1 MTAAR
6 RLSKKFL
13 QLLDDRRS
21 RRRLPRILPSP
32 LRPSLPQSLDPLAM
46 KTSAV
51 LSGLALLA
59 VHLAI
64 SPRKRLLS
72 SADDLDLHHA
82 AGDGDHSGHSDT
94 GHSPVFRHVHEAPL
108 LSVFGGIGLVLLGY
122 CAAQLIKTVREN
134 QAEPKNG
141 FARLAPR
148 GKEEPQ
154 VDRGWFREGARLL
167 RLALVVL
174 CVKNVGPVR
183 TGILL
188 LARGVLGKDYALA
201 VAIAA
206 VALSQVQRE
215 SSLVACLAL
224 AGVSAAEPL
233 LPRSGSRVPVLGAGA
248 LVGLLLF
255 LANFKLDAM
264 LLPLV
269 LLSGSL
275 LSASRSTLLSSAA
288 ASMVLSP
295 LPSSDLLTLLP
306 ALVTIQRSS
315 LAAWRAHLSAIL
327 LNQASRKIFYF
338 LLLNLSYM
346 FVQLSYGLYTNSLG
360 LISDAIHMLF
370 DCLGLGIGLWASVA
384 AAWPADARYTFGY
397 TRVETLSGFGNG
409 VFLMLVSIF
418 IIFEG
423 VQRVFNPPEMET
435 RQLLLV
441 SSVGLG
447 INLFGMWATGGH
459 HHHGHGHSHGHEVHE
474 KKTDDHHHGHAHE
487 HDHGNANGAC
497 NGHSHSNGH
506 DHGHDHDHAH
516 SIGHSHSHSHSHDHH
531 DHDHSHSNGHSHS
544 HDPHHGHSPSHGHSH
559 GHDHAHSH
567 NMHGVFLH
575 VLADTLGSVG
585 VIVSTLLI
593 RYTGLTIWDP
603 LASLF
608 IALLILASVTPLVL
622 ESGRVLALDIGDD
635 SSVRR
640 SLADLNAQ
648 GVSFSAPRFW
658 QDVSGLKG
666 SLHLQLSG
674 SRLGVDRVKGK
685 VRAALEPLGLKELV
699 IQAEGDKFC
708 DCMTG

>member
-1 MTAAR
+1 
-6 RLSKKFL
+6 
-13 QLLDDRRS
+13 
-21 RRRLPRILPSP
+21 
-32 LRPSLPQSLDPLAM
+32 M
-46 KTSAV
+46 KTSSV

-82 AGDGDHSGHSDT
+82 AGDGDHSGHSDS

-108 LSVFGGIGLVLLGY
+108 LSVLGGIGLVLLGY
-122 CAAQLIKTVREN
+122 CAAQLIKTFREN
-134 QAEPKNG
+134 QTEPKNG
-141 FARLAPR
+141 FARLSPR
-148 GKEEPQ
+148 GKEEPKE
-154 VDRGWFREGARLL
+154 DRGWFREGARLV

-188 LARGVLGKDYALA
+188 LARGVLSKDYALA
-201 VAIAA
+201 VAVAA

-248 LVGLLLF
+248 LAGLLLF
-255 LANFKLDAM
+255 LTNLKLDM
-264 LLPLV
+264 LLLPVV
-269 LLSGSL
+269 LLSGSV

-306 ALVTIQRSS
+306 ALVTIQKSS

-327 LNQASRKIFYF
+327 LNPASRKIFYF

-384 AAWPADARYTFGY
+384 ASWPADARYTFGY

-474 KKTDDHHHGHAHE
+474 KKTDDHHGHSHGE
-487 HDHGNANGAC
+487 C
-497 NGHSHSNGH
+497 NGHEHGNGHANGHSH
-506 DHGHDHDHAH
+506 DHGHDPDHAH
-516 SIGHSHSHSHSHDHH
+516 SNGHSHSHSHDHH
-531 DHDHSHSNGHSHS
+531 DHSPSNGHSHS
-544 HDPHHGHSPSHGHSH
+544 HDHSHGHGH

-635 SSVRR
+635 SRVRR

-674 SRLGVDRVKGK
+674 SRLGADRVKGK